1 MKLYV
6 IMIKESLNSS
16 GGSSSNNASSQCPNS
31 NSCSSGALGG
41 QIENSRFSSIKI
53 GDQSALLEIQL
64 KRNSDSEQMAVQ
76 NKSCN
81 NIEHPDKRLHLNSD

>member
-1 MKLYV
+1 MKLCV

-31 NSCSSGALGG
+31 NSCSSGA

-64 KRNSDSEQMAVQ
+64 KRNSDSEQMALQ

-81 NIEHPDKRLHLNSD
+81 NIEQSDKSKVRK